1 MKAEG
6 DFTFMSTLDRI
17 RKADKRGAKLPTPE
31 QRKEI
36 ARQIMAPVR
45 AYPQQWLLIVALV
58 TMLLIAVRKNRRAG
72 GTEGVGRYVLARCIG
87 EPGWSCSIF
96 TKHLAAPTINW
107 LERAGVSAMS
117 LIRDAGLGNFVRVS
131 RQAGSIKRIVFP
143 WPEGHSEIRVY
154 ELAHEKSIDKVLGSR
169 AHLYWPD
176 EMQTQEH
183 AAAAIDRVLP
193 TLADFG
199 GKIAGTGTPDKE
211 VDSYFRR
218 ITDGSDPQWHCVEL
232 FSWDN
237 PAFGPTFESRWARI
251 LDYAIVPGQARFG
264 LTDADL
270 ALMRTFSRET
280 CRAIA
285 LGHDD
290 QLPGPVHEWLQ
301 RVKPT
306 LLRDYF
312 GRWVISSEEYVYDWY
327 ARDDLYFCRHT
338 DLWLGTEHLPLA
350 TTMAER
356 VALLPMLDTGRGWR
370 RRDWRAVIGKDI
382 GTYPDPAAW
391 TVWAYSMD
399 HPRAYEVWSEKIWH
413 LSDSEMF
420 ARTKQIITEASDL
433 QLRVT
438 GVVADVKGMREG
450 TRLDWDRQLKLRLP
464 DGVRRPRHNVSP
476 QRIMAMNMDLGAGVL
491 AVAAGSPLDIEG
503 RHLRY
508 RINQAGK
515 TEVWVKRPV
524 ALPDGTV
531 LDGEDGDHQP
541 PGDHCLDTSLYALDE
556 LRHIWGREPPKEVTP
571 ETLAE
576 AAHLQRRRAEFAPKK
591 QRGRARV

>member
-1 MKAEG
+1 
-6 DFTFMSTLDRI
+6 MSTLDRI
-17 RKADKRGAKLPTPE
+17 RKADRAGSKVPDVARRRA
-31 QRKEI
+31 I
-36 ARQIMAPVR
+36 ARDIMAPVL
-45 AYPQQWLLIVALV
+45 AYPEQLSLIKAMVRSPQV
-58 TMLLIAVRKNRRAG
+58 AVRKNRRAG
-72 GTEGVGRYVLARCIG
+72 GTEGPGRFIVAEAIARS
-87 EPGWSCSIF
+87 GWSCSIL

-117 LIRDAGLGNFVRVS
+117 LIRDAGLSKFVRVS

-143 WPEGHSEIRVY
+143 WEDGESEIRVF
-154 ELAHEKSIDKVLGSR
+154 ELGHEQSIEKIRGSR
-169 AHLYWPD
+169 AHYYWPD
-176 EMQTQEH
+176 EMQSIEH
-183 AAAAIDRVLP
+183 APAAIDVVLP

-199 GKIAGTGTPDKE
+199 GHIVATGTPGKE
-211 VDSYFRR
+211 IDSYFRR
-218 ITDGSDPQWHCVEL
+218 ITDGTEPQWARVEL

-237 PAFGPTFESRWARI
+237 PAFGATFADRWARI
-251 LDYAIVPGQARFG
+251 INTAILPGMARFG
-264 LTDADL
+264 LTSADVE
-270 ALMRTFSRET
+270 LMRTFSREE
-280 CRAIA
+280 CVA
-285 LGHDD
+285 LSRGSDD
-290 QLPGPVHEWLQ
+290 ALRPALRDWLE
-301 RVKPT
+301 RVKPA
-306 LLRDYF
+306 LLREYF
-312 GRWVISSEEYVYDWY
+312 GRWVVASEEYVFDWY

-338 DLWLGTEHLPLA
+338 DMWLGTAHLPMA

-420 ARTKQIITEASDL
+420 ARSKQIIAEASDL
-433 QLRVT
+433 GLRVT
-438 GVVADVKGMREG
+438 GMVADVKGMREG

-491 AVAAGSPLDIEG
+491 GIAAGSPLDIEG

-556 LRHIWGREPPKEVTP
+556 LRHIWGREPPREVTP
-571 ETLAE
+571 ETIAE